1 MKVVNI
7 SRIIEGKEMC
17 PNILESMLMTELT
30 ILTSVSEYVSLK
42 LREWK
47 EWITLT
53 ISLNKEANFPRGSFF
68 FLDHSEDLCGAKIK
82 LD

>member
-1 MKVVNI
+1 
-7 SRIIEGKEMC
+7 MC

-42 LREWK
+42 LRVWR

-53 ISLNKEANFPRGSFF
+53 ISLNKEVNFPRGSFF
-68 FLDHSEDLCGAKIK
+68 FLDHSEDLCSAKTK